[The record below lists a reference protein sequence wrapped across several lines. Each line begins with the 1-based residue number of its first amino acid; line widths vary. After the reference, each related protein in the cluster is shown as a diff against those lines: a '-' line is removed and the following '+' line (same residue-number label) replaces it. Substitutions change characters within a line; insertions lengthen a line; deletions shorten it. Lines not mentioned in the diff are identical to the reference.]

1 MISLIDFG
9 FKPCQK
15 ISALHGLYN
24 QSARGIKQSTWNIFC
39 SAFTFNSL
47 GIHIN
52 INKLVSFT
60 DTPIRFYHVLRL
72 DNVFKWGKYISSFFY
87 DNQSLSFATLHFIV
101 FVASFLGVYWWV
113 SVCSTFCLPLFCM
126 FARHSNSHTHIYLAA
141 RAFGLVFGLLCLGII
156 AVFISNIF
164 NSFFNW
170 LVHVEVVAF
179 IYCKN
184 KSECKQCVTQL

>member
-72 DNVFKWGKYISSFFY
+72 DNVFKWGKYISFFLWQTKVY
-87 DNQSLSFATLHFIV
+87 HSPRCTSLFLLPRFRGVLVSICVLNILSASVLH
-101 FVASFLGVYWWV
+101 
-113 SVCSTFCLPLFCM
+113 VCSPLKL
-126 FARHSNSHTHIYLAA
+126 AHTHLFGSSSFWPGL
-141 RAFGLVFGLLCLGII
+141 RAFMPWNNCCFYIKY
-156 AVFISNIF
+156 F
-164 NSFFNW
+164 
-170 LVHVEVVAF
+170 
-179 IYCKN
+179 
-184 KSECKQCVTQL
+184 

>member
-87 DNQSLSFATLHFIV
+87 DRPKFIIRHVALHCFCWLV
-101 FVASFLGVYWWV
+101 FGVYWWV
-113 SVCSTFCLPLFCM
+113 SVWAQHFVCLCFACLLATQTRTHTFIWQLEL
-126 FARHSNSHTHIYLAA
+126 LAWSSGFYA
-141 RAFGLVFGLLCLGII
+141 L
-156 AVFISNIF
+156 
-164 NSFFNW
+164 
-170 LVHVEVVAF
+170 E
-179 IYCKN
+179 
-184 KSECKQCVTQL
+184 

>member
-72 DNVFKWGKYISSFFY
+72 DNVFKWGKYISFFFMTTKVY
-87 DNQSLSFATLHFIV
+87 HSPRCTSLFLLPRFWGCIGEYLCAQHFVCLCFACLLATQTRTHTFIWQ
-101 FVASFLGVYWWV
+101 LE
-113 SVCSTFCLPLFCM
+113 L
-126 FARHSNSHTHIYLAA
+126 LAWSSGFYA
-141 RAFGLVFGLLCLGII
+141 L
-156 AVFISNIF
+156 
-164 NSFFNW
+164 
-170 LVHVEVVAF
+170 E
-179 IYCKN
+179 
-184 KSECKQCVTQL
+184 